1 MLFKANAKINLAL
14 DVLGERPNGYHD
26 VKMIMQ
32 SVDLADYLEI
42 NPNDENRIIINC
54 DNNEIECNESNLIYK
69 AATKIMD
76 YVGKSFGVT
85 IKLEKNIPIAAGMAG
100 GSTDAAATLVGIN
113 EVMGLGLSSKELRDI
128 GVTFGADIPFC
139 IEGGTYLSEGI
150 GEILTK
156 LPDMPECILLIA
168 KPDINV
174 STKFVYDNL
183 VLDETTIHPDV
194 DGMIEAIK
202 KGSLTGV
209 TGRMS
214 NLLATVTEQEYK
226 VIKRLKDICLEEGAL
241 GSLMSGSGPTV
252 FGVFDEM
259 KDAKMAYAAIKN
271 ELGLGQVYITVP
283 AKAGIEI
290 MKGTKHN
297 G

>member
-271 ELGLGQVYITVP
+271 ELGLGQVYISVP

-290 MKGTKHN
+290 MKGTKRN

>member
-271 ELGLGQVYITVP
+271 ELGLGQVYISVP

>member
-271 ELGLGQVYITVP
+271 ELGLGQVYITAP

>member
-183 VLDETTIHPDV
+183 ILDETTIHPDV

>member
-290 MKGTKHN
+290 MKVTKHN